1 MTTEVTAPVVTEPVA
16 PVVPAE
22 PEKVAPAEKTYT
34 QAEWNAAQATTRL
47 ELKAG
52 KEASA
57 KLATIEAANLTAQEL
72 AEKRATDAEARAQ
85 AAEDK
90 ATAAE
95 LSAHKAAIGA
105 ELGIPA
111 SLRSRLSGTTEE
123 EIRADAVAV
132 AADLKL
138 AAPKVPVGG
147 PTNPGGKEE
156 KTAAELEAM
165 PMSEYAAYEAAKK

>member
-1 MTTEVTAPVVTEPVA
+1 MTTPEELAAETAAKAAAEADAKKADDGEKSYNKAEHEAAVEAAIAKRFKNA
-16 PVVPAE
+16 PTAE
-22 PEKVAPAEKTYT
+22 
-34 QAEWNAAQATTRL
+34 
-47 ELKAG
+47 ELKALRE
-52 KEASA
+52 KAA
-57 KLATIEAANLTAQEL
+57 KADELEAANLTAQEL
-72 AEKRATDAEARAQ
+72 AEKRATDAEARAT

-132 AADLKL
+132 AADLKIPTP
-138 AAPKVPVGG
+138 AIGG
-147 PTNPGGKEE
+147 PTNPASPGAVEDPFLAVLNK
-156 KTAAELEAM
+156 
-165 PMSEYAAYEAAKK
+165 P

>member
-1 MTTEVTAPVVTEPVA
+1 MPENATPVVAPEPVA
-16 PVVPAE
+16 PEAPAAPEPAAPAE
-22 PEKVAPAEKTYT
+22 PKTYT

-57 KLATIEAANLTAQEL
+57 KLATIEAANLTEVERLKLERDA
-72 AEKRATDAEARAQ
+72 AKAEAVDAN
-85 AAEDK
+85 AK

-111 SLRSRLSGTTEE
+111 TLRSRLNGTTEE
-123 EIRADAVAV
+123 EIRADAVLV
-132 AADLKL
+132 AADLKIPTP
-138 AAPKVPVGG
+138 AIGG
-147 PTNPGGKEE
+147 LTNPASPGAVEDPFLAVLNK
-156 KTAAELEAM
+156 
-165 PMSEYAAYEAAKK
+165 P